1 MGHGPRLPPEEAI
14 QRIKAGMLYNAKK
27 SLRMKL
33 QVPPMPA
40 SQARA
45 VIEEE
50 LGGLPLEEVF
60 EWIDLDEPLGSASI
74 AQVRFCCCI
83 SVVTYTLS
91 RVDLLGHPSLRGSVW
106 NREALQNKHRSIQ
119 CDKRLPWAA
128 NAVAKCPI
136 SV

>member
-1 MGHGPRLPPEEAI
+1 MPNLTSDTC
-14 QRIKAGMLYNAKK
+14 LNAATGIVTTV
-27 SLRMKL
+27 

-74 AQVRFCCCI
+74 AQV
-83 SVVTYTLS
+83 
-91 RVDLLGHPSLRGSVW
+91 LL
-106 NREALQNKHRSIQ
+106 Q
-119 CDKRLPWAA
+119 
-128 NAVAKCPI
+128 
-136 SV
+136 

>member
-1 MGHGPRLPPEEAI
+1 MPNMAYDTPLDAATGI
-14 QRIKAGMLYNAKK
+14 VTTV
-27 SLRMKL
+27 

-74 AQVRFCCCI
+74 AQVLLQGR
-83 SVVTYTLS
+83 TL
-91 RVDLLGHPSLRGSVW
+91 
-106 NREALQNKHRSIQ
+106 
-119 CDKRLPWAA
+119 
-128 NAVAKCPI
+128 
-136 SV
+136 

>member
-1 MGHGPRLPPEEAI
+1 MKQSALFEEAC
-14 QRIKAGMLYNAKK
+14 RHRRNLTEFWTD
-27 SLRMKL
+27 L

-74 AQVRFCCCI
+74 AQV
-83 SVVTYTLS
+83 
-91 RVDLLGHPSLRGSVW
+91 P
-106 NREALQNKHRSIQ
+106 
-119 CDKRLPWAA
+119 LPADFMH
-128 NAVAKCPI
+128 VA
-136 SV
+136 S